1 MQIHIQRDGQAQG
14 PYSLEVVRSQLAAG
28 ALQPDTL
35 AWHQGAPDWRPLSD
49 IPGIASGSPPP
60 LPGLT
65 TPAGTLTQTS
75 GLAITSM
82 VFGMLA
88 FFTIGLTAIPA
99 VICGHISRA
108 SIKKSAGTVTGDG
121 FALTGLILG
130 YAGFAIMALA
140 FLAGIMV
147 PVILSTQKNAAR
159 QEAIANAKSI
169 GFALLSFEQDYGM
182 LPCDASAG
190 EVKNRNRRTTL
201 NLGHTSSND
210 YFRQLIAAGC
220 VDTEKSFYARIA
232 ACSKPDNRMDD
243 DDALTKGEC
252 GFSYIIGT
260 KSKSSP
266 PQPMVVTPLIPGT
279 DRFDPKPFGG
289 KAIIV
294 WTDGSSQFMPIDSN
308 GHVLHQGENL
318 LEPSHP
324 VWQGKAPHIAWPE

>member
-14 PYSLEVVRSQLAAG
+14 PYSLEVVRAQLAAG
-28 ALQPDTL
+28 TLQPETL
-35 AWHQGAPDWRPLSD
+35 AWSPGAPDWRPLSD

-82 VFGMLA
+82 VLGMLVFLTA
-88 FFTIGLTAIPA
+88 GLTAIPA
-99 VICGHISRA
+99 VICGHVSRA
-108 SIKKSAGTVTGDG
+108 SIKKSAGAVTGDG

-147 PVILSTQKNAAR
+147 PVILSSQKNATR
-159 QEAIANAKSI
+159 REAMANAKCV
-169 GFALLSFEQDYGM
+169 GLALYAFEQDYGM

-190 EVKNRNRRTTL
+190 EVKDRNPETTL
-201 NLGHTSSND
+201 SLGHTSSND
-210 YFRQLIAAGC
+210 YFRQLIAAGS

-232 ACSKPDNRMDD
+232 DCSKPDNRMDG
-243 DDALTKGEC
+243 DDALKKGEC

-260 KSKSSP
+260 RSKSSP

-279 DRFDPKPFGG
+279 DRFDPKPFGR
-289 KAIIV
+289 KAILV

-318 LEPSHP
+318 LDPSHP
-324 VWQGKAPHIAWPE
+324 VWQGKTPRIAWPE